1 MKPKGVGPQKKKIGK
16 PKYKQGNYR
25 YPMKKIIARLKEK
38 EKNIF
43 YGWWV
48 VSICFVINAFG
59 IGTFFY
65 GFSTFFNPMVKEFG
79 WSRTLMSGVYSL
91 SRLEGGLEGP
101 IAGWLIDRFGAR
113 LIMLAGISLAGLG
126 FILLS
131 FVHDPVSL
139 YLIFGLTLSLGYN
152 LGYVNGTNA
161 AVAKWFI
168 KKRSRA
174 ISILTVGNGI
184 GGAVFVPL
192 IAWLILY
199 VGWRKAAIILGVG
212 TFLLPLPLSLLVRG
226 TPEEMGLKPD
236 GEGPLPKSASA
247 SGNGLLQPA
256 DVSAA
261 VIVEEEDFTVKEAVK
276 TSAFWIYSLS
286 MVLRACILSSI
297 VVHQI
302 PHLMDL
308 GVSFQ
313 SASTVLGMMVL
324 VSVPGR
330 FIFGS
335 LGDRYNK
342 KMLLFFLCVLQAA
355 GILIFIQA
363 NSAFLLYLFVILYG
377 TGYGGAIP
385 LSISLRADLFGR
397 KNYATISGLTMTVTT
412 IGTVT
417 APIVAGYLYDLTRS
431 YTLAF
436 YSLAFLILLSGICFL
451 FIPKPVK
458 KKEGPLAM
466 GM

>member
-1 MKPKGVGPQKKKIGK
+1 MKSIIRRFQEKG
-16 PKYKQGNYR
+16 
-25 YPMKKIIARLKEK
+25 
-38 EKNIF
+38 KNIF

-48 VSICFVINAFG
+48 VIVCFVINAFG

-65 GFSTFFNPMVKEFG
+65 GFSTFFNPMIKEFG

-91 SRLEGGLEGP
+91 SRLEGGVEGP
-101 IAGWLIDRFGAR
+101 LAGWLIDRFGAR

-174 ISILTVGNGI
+174 ISILMVGNGV
-184 GGAVFVPL
+184 GGAIFVPL

-199 VGWRKAAIILGVG
+199 AGWRKAAIILGIG
-212 TFLLPLPLSLLVRG
+212 TFLLPLPLSLLVKG
-226 TPEEMGLKPD
+226 TPEEVGLKPD
-236 GEGPLPKSASA
+236 GERDQSPKNAPA
-247 SGNGLLQPA
+247 PETGLQPA
-256 DVSAA
+256 VDKKFE
-261 VIVEEEDFTVKEAVK
+261 IVEEEEENFTVKEAVK

-286 MVLRACILSSI
+286 MLLRACILSSI

-335 LGDRYNK
+335 LGDRFNK
-342 KMLLFFLCVLQAA
+342 KALLFFLCVLQAI
-355 GILIFIQA
+355 GILIFIHA
-363 NSAFLLYLFVILYG
+363 KSIFLLYLFVILYG

-397 KNYATISGLTMTVTT
+397 KNYATIAGFTMTVTT
-412 IGTVT
+412 IGTVA
-417 APIVAGYLYDLTRS
+417 APIVAGYLYDVTRS
-431 YTLAF
+431 YTMAF
-436 YSLAFLILLSGICFL
+436 YSLAFLIFLSGICFL

-458 KKEGPLAM
+458 ERKA
-466 GM
+466 

>member
-1 MKPKGVGPQKKKIGK
+1 
-16 PKYKQGNYR
+16 
-25 YPMKKIIARLKEK
+25 MKKIISRFQEK
-38 EKNIF
+38 GKNMF
-43 YGWWV
+43 YGWWIV
-48 VSICFVINAFG
+48 AFCFVINAFG

-65 GFSTFFNPMVKEFG
+65 GFSPFFNPMIKEFG

-101 IAGWLIDRFGAR
+101 LAGWLIDRFGAR
-113 LIMLAGISLAGLG
+113 MIMLAGIFLAGLG

-131 FVHDPVSL
+131 FVHDPISL

-174 ISILTVGNGI
+174 ISILMVGNGI
-184 GGAVFVPL
+184 GGAIFVPL

-212 TFLLPLPLSLLVRG
+212 TFLLPLPLSLLIKG

-236 GEGPLPKSASA
+236 GEGNLSPKGTFSP
-247 SGNGLLQPA
+247 GKGLQPEA
-256 DVSAA
+256 DKKFD
-261 VIVEEEDFTVKEAVK
+261 IVEEEEENFTVKEAVK

-342 KMLLFFLCVLQAA
+342 KMLLFFLCALQAA
-355 GILIFIQA
+355 GILVFIQA
-363 NSAFLLYLFVILYG
+363 KSVFLLYLFVILYG

-417 APIVAGYLYDLTRS
+417 APIVAGYLYDVTRS

-436 YSLAFLILLSGICFL
+436 YSLSFLILLSGICFL

-458 KKEGPLAM
+458 KKDIHI
-466 GM
+466 

>member
-1 MKPKGVGPQKKKIGK
+1 M
-16 PKYKQGNYR
+16 
-25 YPMKKIIARLKEK
+25 EK
-38 EKNIF
+38 VFKRISEASQNIF
-43 YGWWV
+43 FGWWIV
-48 VSICFVINAFG
+48 LICFFINAFG

-79 WSRTLMSGVYSL
+79 WSRALMAGVYSL
-91 SRLEGGLEGP
+91 SRLEGGIEGP
-101 IAGWLIDRFGAR
+101 LAGWLIDRYGAR
-113 LIMLAGISLAGLG
+113 RVMLFGIFLAGSG

-131 FVHDPVSL
+131 FVHSPLSL

-152 LGYVNGTNA
+152 LGYVNGTGA

-174 ISILTVGNGI
+174 ISLLMVGNGI

-192 IAWLILY
+192 IAWLILS
-199 VGWRKAAIILGVG
+199 VGWRNAAIILGVV
-212 TFLLPLPLSLLVRG
+212 TFLFPLPLSLLVKG
-226 TPEEMGLKPD
+226 TPEEVGMKPD
-236 GEGPLPKSASA
+236 GDGDPSSAKTSTSEFHLREGKNPLI
-247 SGNGLLQPA
+247 QE
-256 DVSAA
+256 
-261 VIVEEEDFTVKEAVK
+261 EEEDFTVKEAVR
-276 TSAFWIYSLS
+276 TRAFWIYSLS

-302 PHLMDL
+302 PHLMDI
-308 GVSFQ
+308 GISFQ

-335 LGDRYNK
+335 LGDRYSK
-342 KMLLFFLCVLQAA
+342 KTLLFFLCLLQAV
-355 GILIFIQA
+355 GILVFIHA
-363 NSAFLLYLFVILYG
+363 KSIFLLYVFVILYG

-385 LSISLRADLFGR
+385 LSISFRADLFGR

-412 IGTVT
+412 IGTVA
-417 APIVAGYLYDLTRS
+417 APILAGYLYDLTKS
-431 YTLAF
+431 YSLAF
-436 YSLAFLILLSGICFL
+436 YSLAVLIFLSGVCFL

-458 KKEGPLAM
+458 KKAIVV
-466 GM
+466 